1 MPIKKKQT
9 TKYTSF
15 LLFSLLILSLFFIAC
30 TKEKEILDKKKPALK
45 VYTSLFA
52 FEHFARILLPD
63 SEIESLV
70 PPGVDP
76 HHFEPSLKDIQKL
89 HNANIVIYIGNTD
102 VDRWIDK
109 IKDELIK
116 KGIKVIRIQDSIQLK
131 NYAFSR
137 EIDPHVWLDPIMSLD
152 IVREIK
158 DKAIEL
164 SPQQKDIIL
173 KNFTNFEK
181 KLRELEISYRETL
194 SNCTLKDIISTHE
207 FLNYPSLRY
216 DFKAHFIVHEPEEEA
231 SPKKIKILKDLAK
244 KKSIEYIIT
253 EPEGEKIAKTLSQ
266 EAGLKVLNF
275 NTYHTK
281 TDKDYISAMKEN
293 LKVLATALK
302 CELKNGK

>member
-1 MPIKKKQT
+1 MFGLELIRKKNI
-9 TKYTSF
+9 YF
-15 LLFSLLILSLFFIAC
+15 LIFSLITLSLLLIAC
-30 TKEKEILDKKKPALK
+30 AKEREKSDNKQRALK
-45 VYTSLFA
+45 VYTSVSAFA
-52 FEHFARILLPD
+52 HFAKILLPD

-76 HHFEPSLKDIQKL
+76 HHYEPSLKDIQKL
-89 HNANIVIYIGNTD
+89 HEANMIIYIGNTD
-102 VDRWIDK
+102 MDRWLDK

-116 KGIKVIRIQDSIQLK
+116 KGIKVIRLQDSLKLK
-131 NYAFSR
+131 NYYFSK
-137 EIDPHVWLDPIMSLD
+137 EIDPHIWLDPIMSLD
-152 IVREIK
+152 IVSAIK

-164 SPQQKDIIL
+164 SPYQKDIIL
-173 KNFTNFEK
+173 KNFINFEK
-181 KLRELEISYRETL
+181 KLKELEKSYRETL
-194 SNCTLKDIISTHE
+194 SNCALKDLISTHE
-207 FLNYPSLRY
+207 FLNYPSIRY

-231 SPKKIKILKDLAK
+231 SPKRIKILKDLAK